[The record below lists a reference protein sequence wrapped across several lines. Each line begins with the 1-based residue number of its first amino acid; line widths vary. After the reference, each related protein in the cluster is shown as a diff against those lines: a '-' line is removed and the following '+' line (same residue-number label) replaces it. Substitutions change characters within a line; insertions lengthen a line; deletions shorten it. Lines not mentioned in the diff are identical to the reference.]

1 MSRTFKEAVRKV
13 GHPLFKQ
20 QALIGAA
27 AEPHAALSPTGAV
40 ISLARGDHV
49 DTWQLGRTQ

>member
-49 DTWQLGRTQ
+49 DT